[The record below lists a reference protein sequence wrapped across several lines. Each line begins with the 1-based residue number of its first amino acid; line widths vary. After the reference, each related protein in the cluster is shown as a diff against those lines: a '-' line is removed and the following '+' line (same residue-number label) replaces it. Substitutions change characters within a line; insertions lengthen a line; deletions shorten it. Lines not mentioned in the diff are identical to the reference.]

1 MGKKYLYLCI
11 YRPPRSNVN
20 NFLKILSDILIL
32 ASDKTFHGIYVF
44 GDLNLDL
51 LHHNDDTAV
60 RELINLMYAF
70 SLFSLTT

>member
-1 MGKKYLYLCI
+1 MVAWHTCHASTADTYQ
-11 YRPPRSNVN
+11 V
-20 NFLKILSDILIL
+20 SDILIL

-44 GDLNLDL
+44 GDLNLYL

-60 RELINLMYAF
+60 REFINLMYAF